1 MRNPSLAKAV
11 VSAVTGRTN
20 GNPEGKGLNGLL
32 QDWRASEP
40 GGVVIKSRHTVIAEF
55 FTSMLILSAR
65 FKFRPVVG
73 TAYYLYRV
81 NDEWSL
87 SLIAPD
93 EWTEERRAGFAGMCV
108 LHRDMTWSIAPS
120 DRLAG
125 DSPASIAISQFYD
138 AFVRKLDSDLAL
150 EDILPTYV
158 DGLSY
163 FQRLYASALSRSL
176 RATITLG
183 DQAAT
188 SCRQWLLTLPRRQ
201 DLLPD
206 CTG

>member
-1 MRNPSLAKAV
+1 MAV
-11 VSAVTGRTN
+11 VRKTD
-20 GNPEGKGLNGLL
+20 GNVDGKGLNGLL

-40 GGVVIKSRHTVIAEF
+40 DDVEAKSRHTIIAEL
-55 FTSMLILSAR
+55 FTSMLVLSAE
-65 FKFRPVVG
+65 FKFRPAVG
-73 TAYYLYRV
+73 TAYYLYWF
-81 NDEWSL
+81 NDDWSL

-93 EWTEERRAGFAGMCV
+93 EWSDERRTGFTGMCV
-108 LHRDMTWSIAPS
+108 LQRDMTWTIAPS

>member
-1 MRNPSLAKAV
+1 MRNPKLAKAV
-11 VSAVTGRTN
+11 VPAVARKTN

-40 GGVVIKSRHTVIAEF
+40 GDVVVKSRHTVIAEF

-73 TAYYLYRV
+73 TAYYLYRI

-93 EWTEERRAGFAGMCV
+93 QWTDERRAGFAGMCV
-108 LHRDMTWSIAPS
+108 LQRDMTWTIAPS
-120 DRLAG
+120 DRLDG
-125 DSPASIAISQFYD
+125 DSPVSIAISRFYD

-158 DGLSY
+158 VGLPY
-163 FQRLYASALSRSL
+163 FQRIYASALGRSL
-176 RATITLG
+176 RATIALG